1 VHVFGHVAEVFKPL
15 TLVDQVA
22 NHLRREIAR
31 GRWADSIAG
40 RKVLVR
46 ELGVNGSTV
55 ERAMGQLEKEGL
67 LEAQGKGKPR
77 RVRGVAVPSVPCTR
91 VAIMLYEPADAYHAL
106 IVDLQH
112 QLSKSGHVV
121 SFASKSLMELRHDPK
136 RVLAVLEKTP
146 ADAYIL
152 LAASKPV
159 LRAVLELPAP
169 VFALFGRMADLPMAG
184 VGQNT
189 LKAMREAIDCL
200 CHHGHERIVKLTRE
214 ENLKGDL
221 GSVERDFL
229 NHLKSRGLPTSSYNL
244 PHWQNTPQG
253 FHRCLEELFR
263 VTPPTAIIL
272 DEWKLYYL
280 ARNYL
285 AGKRGRASRDAVCI
299 SMDYHESFDW
309 CRPLVPHFYC
319 DQQKYAKRTVQW
331 VNNVARGRKDVRQTN
346 IFSRFVGDGV
356 LALGAELAQS

>member
-1 VHVFGHVAEVFKPL
+1 MLKPL
-15 TLVDQVA
+15 SLVDQVA
-22 NHLRREIAR
+22 NHLRQEISR
-31 GRWADSIAG
+31 GRWSDSIPG

-77 RVRGVAVPSVPCTR
+77 RVKQGAIPPVPCTR
-91 VAIMLYEPADAYHAL
+91 VAIMLYEPADAYHTL

-121 SFASKSLMELRHDPK
+121 SFASKSLMELKHDPK
-136 RVLAVLEKTP
+136 RVLGVLRKTP
-146 ADAYIL
+146 ADAYIM
-152 LAASKPV
+152 LAASKSV

-169 VFALFGRMADLPMAG
+169 VFAMFGRMADLPIAG

-189 LKAMREAIDCL
+189 SKAMREAIDCL
-200 CHHGHERIVKLTRE
+200 CHHGHERIVKLARE
-214 ENLKGDL
+214 ENIKGDL

-229 NHLKSRGLPTSSYNL
+229 SHLQSRGLPTSSYNL
-244 PHWQNTPQG
+244 PYWQNSPRG
-253 FHRCLEELFR
+253 FHQCLEELFR

-272 DEWKLYYL
+272 DEWKLYYV

-285 AGKRGRASRDAVCI
+285 AGKRGKASRDVVCI
-299 SMDYHESFDW
+299 SMDYHESFEW
-309 CRPLVPHFYC
+309 CRPRAPHFHC
-319 DQQKYAKRTVQW
+319 DERQYVKRTVQW
-331 VNNVARGRKDVRQTN
+331 VNNMARGKKDVRQTD
-346 IFSRFVGDGV
+346 IFARFDDGGL
-356 LALGAELAQS
+356 LALRGVPAES